1 MWTLA
6 RLSKHPA
13 LSGYFELVH
22 PIFWPILLW
31 HLKKVAL
38 QVDDAGRDNA
48 LIRITWWGGVYLEY
62 LGDRIEAPSAYRPLT
77 LSRPHWSDES
87 WSTALPAQFSPQAL
101 PFILLRDNGGGGS
114 WPSQLTEGGL
124 FPPALNT
131 S

>member
-62 LGDRIEAPSAYRPLT
+62 LGDRITDPSAYRPLALT
-77 LSRPHWSDES
+77 RAHWSDES
-87 WSTALPAQFSPQAL
+87 WSTALPVQFAKEGTLFILPRSRGRCPKGAEGGFAL
-101 PFILLRDNGGGGS
+101 PHA
-114 WPSQLTEGGL
+114 PLTD
-124 FPPALNT
+124 T